1 MTEKSAAATQV
12 APSRPLIK
20 AGKTENLI
28 ERLNRVR
35 DAIALRAYEHF
46 ERDGRIEGNDV
57 RHWLQAE
64 KELLLPVALTVKETE
79 SDIVVQ
85 AEVPGFTADDLEV
98 SVEPRCLT
106 IAGLH
111 QFKNKVQNPGA
122 ALLEKYSEEI
132 FQSVD
137 LPSEVNTGKI
147 SATFV
152 DGILNVQMPKL
163 EGRKSKNVEQAA

>member
-1 MTEKSAAATQV
+1 MTVKSAAAAQT

-20 AGKTENLI
+20 TGKTENLI
-28 ERLNRVR
+28 ERLNRIR
-35 DAIALRAYEHF
+35 DTFAHRAYELF
-46 ERDGRIEGNDV
+46 ERDGHVEGNDV

-85 AEVPGFTADDLEV
+85 AEVPGFSADDFEV

-111 QFKNKVQNPGA
+111 QFKNKVQSPGA
-122 ALLEKYSEEI
+122 ALLEKFSEEI
-132 FQSVD
+132 FRSVD

-152 DGILNVQMPKL
+152 DGILNVQMLKL